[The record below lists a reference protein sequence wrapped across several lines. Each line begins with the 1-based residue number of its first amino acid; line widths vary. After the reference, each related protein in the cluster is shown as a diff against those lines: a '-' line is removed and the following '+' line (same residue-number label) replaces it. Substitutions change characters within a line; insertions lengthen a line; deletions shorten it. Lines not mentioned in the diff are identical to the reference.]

1 MSTPHTPDVAA
12 SAQEPPS
19 RERTWLRAF
28 LLPLVL
34 FGVLSVV
41 LGVGLSLRR

>member
-19 RERTWLRAF
+19 RERTWLTAF

-34 FGVLSVV
+34 FGALSVV